1 MKTSVYL
8 AFVLLFLMGAC
19 KKEQEPSALEL
30 NQELTLKTG
39 DICDSKPDNLSVK
52 VLKIYDSR
60 CPIGVVCVWQGE
72 ATVNLEVK
80 SGSVFNV
87 ELSTFHDPVDTV
99 NSFIFRLIDVLP
111 YPVNGVEVP
120 DKDKKV
126 VLKIDRI

>member
-1 MKTSVYL
+1 MKTIGYVTIM
-8 AFVLLFLMGAC
+8 LLFILGSC
-19 KKEQEPSALEL
+19 KKEQEPAGLEL

-52 VLKIYDSR
+52 VLKINDSR

-72 ATVNLEVK
+72 ATVTLEVK

-99 NSFIFRLIDVLP
+99 NNFIFRLIDVLP
-111 YPVNGVEVP
+111 YPVYGVEVP
-120 DKDKKV
+120 EKDKKV
-126 VLKIDRI
+126 VLKIDKI